1 MAAETQKPRVERP
14 NGPTALESRG
24 PGTYHTP
31 VTVDQLTQRN
41 VEVVARLDEAAKARR
56 TPTDCA
62 VDAITDFCGRMTFVW
77 VHVIWFAVWV
87 LMNTLSAVPHRLR
100 FDPFPFQF
108 LTLAVSLEAIFLSA
122 FILISQNRQGRLAE
136 RRNHLDLQINLL
148 SEQENTK
155 MLAMLE
161 TIQKHLGILDHDP
174 EVAMYEE
181 STQPERLVDQI
192 QRVIEKEVQDERDD
206 KEGGSDGKAP

>member
-1 MAAETQKPRVERP
+1 MAAETQKPTGRP
-14 NGPTALESRG
+14 TYLESKG

-31 VTVDQLTQRN
+31 ATVDELTQRN
-41 VEVVARLDEAAKARR
+41 VEVVVRLDEAAKAKR

-62 VDAITDFCGRMTFVW
+62 VDTITDFCGRMTFVW
-77 VHVIWFAVWV
+77 VHVVFFGVWIA
-87 LMNTLSAVPHRLR
+87 LNTLHAVPRRWH
-100 FDPFPFQF
+100 FDPFQFQF

-161 TIQKHLGILDHDP
+161 TIQKHLGVPDHDP

-181 STQPERLVDQI
+181 STQPERLVRQI
-192 QRVIEKEVQDERDD
+192 EKVIEKEAQDKRDHR
-206 KEGGSDGKAP
+206 EGGSDGTGP

>member
-1 MAAETQKPRVERP
+1 MAAETQNPQAR
-14 NGPTALESRG
+14 TALQSRG

-31 VTVDQLTQRN
+31 VTVDELTQRN
-41 VEVVARLDEAAKARR
+41 VEVVASLDEAAKARR
-56 TPTDCA
+56 TPTDRA
-62 VDAITDFCGRMTFVW
+62 VDVITDFCGRMTFVW
-77 VHVIWFAVWV
+77 VHVVWFGAWI
-87 LMNTLSAVPHRLR
+87 LMNTLHGVPRRLH

-108 LTLAVSLEAIFLSA
+108 LTLTVSLEAIFLSA

-161 TIQKHLGILDHDP
+161 TIQKHLGVLDHDP

-181 STQPERLVDQI
+181 STQPERLVHQI
-192 QRVIEKEVQDERDD
+192 EKVIEKEVQDERDHT
-206 KEGGSDGKAP
+206 KGGSDGKDP

>member
-1 MAAETQKPRVERP
+1 MTVKTQNSSSAKTV
-14 NGPTALESRG
+14 LENRG

-31 VTVDQLTQRN
+31 ITVDELTQRN
-41 VEVVARLDEAAKARR
+41 VEVVARLDEAAQSRR
-56 TPTDCA
+56 TPTDRA
-62 VDAITDFCGRMTFVW
+62 VDGITAFCGRMTFVW
-77 VHVIWFAVWV
+77 VHVAWFAVWIV
-87 LMNTLSAVPHRLR
+87 QNTILPKRLH

-136 RRNHLDLQINLL
+136 RRSHLDLQINLL

-161 TIQKHLGILDHDP
+161 TIQKNLGVHDPDP

-181 STQPERLVDQI
+181 ATQPERLVNQI
-192 QRVIEKEVQDERDD
+192 EQVID
-206 KEGGSDGKAP
+206 KEPGDRPDHNRNGSDGKTS

>member
-1 MAAETQKPRVERP
+1 MATETPAPRRP
-14 NGPTALESRG
+14 PTALESKG

-31 VTVDQLTQRN
+31 ITVDELTQRN
-41 VEVVARLDEAAKARR
+41 VEVVAHLDEAAKSKR
-56 TPTDCA
+56 TPTDRA
-62 VDAITDFCGRMTFVW
+62 VDLITDFCGRMTFVW
-77 VHVIWFAVWV
+77 VHVVWFGAWIV
-87 LMNTLSAVPHRLR
+87 MNTLPAAPRRLH

-108 LTLAVSLEAIFLSA
+108 LTLTVSLEAIFLSA

-161 TIQKHLGILDHDP
+161 TIQKHLGVLDHDP

-181 STQPERLVDQI
+181 STQPERLVHQI
-192 QRVIEKEVQDERDD
+192 EQVIEKEARDERA
-206 KEGGSDGKAP
+206 KTGGGADGKSP